1 MQIKTILNFV
11 QPHHGFVNFRAKWR
25 NEQQASI
32 DIEIRPRKGSRAIC
46 SGCGKAS
53 PGYDT
58 MPTSRE
64 WQFVPLW
71 GFLVYFVYTMRRV
84 NCPDCGIKI
93 ETVPWAVGKNHLVT
107 TYAWF
112 LASWAK
118 RMSWKDVS
126 RSFHTSWESVF
137 RSVKMAVT
145 WGLAHRNLDGIT
157 AIGIDEIAWRKGKDK
172 FMTLVYQIDAGRKR
186 LLFTGENR
194 TKATLAKFFTEFG
207 QKRCSLLRFICT
219 DMWKPYLTVVA
230 EHAQQALNILDRFH
244 IMKHMNEALDKVR
257 IDEVK
262 TLKKEGKKPVLNGSL
277 WCFIKR
283 PENLT
288 EKQDVTLRELV
299 KINLTTIRAYLLKED
314 FQFFWDFNNATRAR
328 GFLDSWCKRT
338 MQSKIEPMK
347 KIAKMI
353 RSHQALILNWFHAK
367 DQISLG
373 AVEGLNNKA
382 KTTSKKAYGF
392 RSYEVAKIALF
403 HTIED
408 LPEPKTTHRFC

>member
-1 MQIKTILNFV
+1 
-11 QPHHGFVNFRAKWR
+11 
-25 NEQQASI
+25 
-32 DIEIRPRKGSRAIC
+32 
-46 SGCGKAS
+46 
-53 PGYDT
+53 

-64 WQFVPLW
+64 WQFVRLW
-71 GFLVYFVYTMRRV
+71 GFLVFFVYTMRRV

-257 IDEVK
+257 I
-262 TLKKEGKKPVLNGSL
+262 
-277 WCFIKR
+277 
-283 PENLT
+283 
-288 EKQDVTLRELV
+288 
-299 KINLTTIRAYLLKED
+299 ED
-314 FQFFWDFNNATRAR
+314 FPSYLCIPSTGSVKAFN
-328 GFLDSWCKRT
+328 
-338 MQSKIEPMK
+338 
-347 KIAKMI
+347 
-353 RSHQALILNWFHAK
+353 
-367 DQISLG
+367 
-373 AVEGLNNKA
+373 
-382 KTTSKKAYGF
+382 
-392 RSYEVAKIALF
+392 
-403 HTIED
+403 
-408 LPEPKTTHRFC
+408 

>member
-1 MQIKTILNFV
+1 MQVKTILNFV
-11 QPHHGFVNFRAKWR
+11 EPHHGFVYGKAKWHD
-25 NEQQASI
+25 EQQNRI

-46 SGCGKAS
+46 SSCGKVS

-58 MPTSRE
+58 MPTPRE
-64 WQFVPLW
+64 WQFVPIW
-71 GFLVYFVYTMRRV
+71 GFFVYFIYTMRRV
-84 NCPDCGIKI
+84 NCSDCGIKV
-93 ETVPWAVGKNHLVT
+93 EAVPWASGKNRLVT

-118 RMSWKDVS
+118 RMSWQDVS

-145 WGLAHRNLDGIT
+145 WGLANRNLDGIT
-157 AIGIDEIAWRKGKDK
+157 ALGIDEIAWKKGMNK

-194 TKATLAKFFTEFG
+194 TKETLEKFFTEFG
-207 QKRCSLLRFICT
+207 QERCALLRFVCT
-219 DMWKPYLTVVA
+219 DMWKPYLAVVA
-230 EHAQQALNILDRFH
+230 KHARQALNILDRFH

-257 IDEVK
+257 IEEVK
-262 TLKKEGKKPVLNGSL
+262 TLKKEGKEPVLTGSR
-277 WCFIKR
+277 WCLVKR

-288 EKQDVTLRELV
+288 EKQDIKLRELI
-299 KINLTTIRAYLLKED
+299 KINLTTMRAYLLKED
-314 FQFFWDFNNATRAR
+314 FQFFWDYKNAKRAG
-328 GFLDSWCKRT
+328 GFLESWCKRT

-347 KIAKMI
+347 KIAKML
-353 RSHQALILNWFHAK
+353 RSHQELILNWFHAK

-392 RSYEVAKIALF
+392 RSYEVARIALF
-403 HTIED
+403 HTLGD
-408 LPEPKTTHRFC
+408 LPEPKATHRFC

>member
-1 MQIKTILNFV
+1 MQLKTILNLV
-11 QPHHGFVNFRAKWR
+11 QPHHGFVYGKAKWYT
-25 NEQQASI
+25 EQQTGI
-32 DIEIRPRKGSRAIC
+32 EIEIRPRKGSKAIC
-46 SGCGKAS
+46 SACGKAC

-71 GFLVYFVYTMRRV
+71 GFLIFFVYTMRRV
-84 NCPDCGIKI
+84 NCPDCGIKV
-93 ETVPWAVGKNHLVT
+93 EAVPWASGKNHLVT
-107 TYAWF
+107 TYACF

-194 TKATLAKFFTEFG
+194 TKKTLEIFFTEFG
-207 QKRCSLLRFICT
+207 KERCSLLRFVCT
-219 DMWKPYLTVVA
+219 DMWKPYLAVVA
-230 EHAQQALNILDRFH
+230 AHAQQALNILDRFH

-257 IDEVK
+257 IEEVK
-262 TLKKEGKKPVLNGSL
+262 ALKKEGKEPVLTGSR
-277 WCFIKR
+277 WCLIKR
-283 PENLT
+283 SENLT
-288 EKQDVTLRELV
+288 EKQNVKLRELI
-299 KINLTTIRAYLLKED
+299 KINLKTMRAYLLKED
-314 FQFFWDFNNATRAR
+314 FQFFWDYKNTSRAG

-338 MQSKIEPMK
+338 MQSQIEPMK
-347 KIAKMI
+347 KVAKML
-353 RSHQALILNWFHAK
+353 RSHQELILNWFHAK

-382 KTTSKKAYGF
+382 KTTSKKAYG
-392 RSYEVAKIALF
+392 SGAMMSQE
-403 HTIED
+403 
-408 LPEPKTTHRFC
+408 

>member
-1 MQIKTILNFV
+1 MQLKTILNFV
-11 QPHHGFVNFRAKWR
+11 QPHHGFVYGKAKWR
-25 NEQQASI
+25 NEQQTGI
-32 DIEIRPRKGSRAIC
+32 DIEIRPRKGSRALC
-46 SGCGKAS
+46 SGCGKAC

-71 GFLVYFVYTMRRV
+71 GFLIFFVYTMRRV
-84 NCPDCGIKI
+84 NCPDCGIKV
-93 ETVPWAVGKNHLVT
+93 ESVPWATGKNHLVT

-118 RMSWKDVS
+118 RMSWKEVS

-194 TKATLAKFFTEFG
+194 TKATLTKFFTELG
-207 QKRCSLLRFICT
+207 QERCSLLRFVCT
-219 DMWKPYLTVVA
+219 DMWKPYLVVVA
-230 EHAQQALNILDRFH
+230 KHARQALNILDRFH

-257 IDEVK
+257 VEEVK
-262 TLKKEGKKPVLNGSL
+262 ALKKEGKKPVLNGSR
-277 WCFIKR
+277 WCFLKR

-314 FQFFWDFNNATRAR
+314 FQFFWDFNNATRAV
-328 GFLDSWCKRT
+328 GFLDIWCKRT

-347 KIAKMI
+347 KIAKML
-353 RSHQALILNWFHAK
+353 RSHQELILNWFHAK

-392 RSYEVAKIALF
+392 RSYEVARIALF
-403 HTIED
+403 HTLGD
-408 LPEPKTTHRFC
+408 LPEPKATHRFC